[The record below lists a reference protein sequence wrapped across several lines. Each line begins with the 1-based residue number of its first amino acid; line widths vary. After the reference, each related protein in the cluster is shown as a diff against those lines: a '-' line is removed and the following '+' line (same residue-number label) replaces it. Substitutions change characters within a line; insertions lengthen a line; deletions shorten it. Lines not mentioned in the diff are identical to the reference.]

1 MECTSSSSDRPRE
14 PVRAFSRA
22 PSTLALLGNTW
33 HAPERSP
40 AVPGL
45 GRRSFSLIEMHM
57 RQGSAPRLREFR
69 PAPVFHKH
77 DSVLGAH
84 AVVRDLEAM
93 GGLISSSHSL
103 SRLPSAP
110 PRSSSSEPPPQPG
123 EAAAVEGPKQEPPPA
138 EAFCTRPH
146 AIGAASGLLLFGWL
160 QFVELS
166 AEQPLANEMLAVV
179 ALVAVF
185 WMFEVLP
192 LPVTSLLP
200 MLLIPAFGILD
211 HSLVAS
217 AYWGPVQM
225 MFVGAFIVDVG
236 IEHVML
242 HQRLALNILLRTGV
256 ERPFVV
262 LASFSAISFC
272 FSSVC
277 SNTATVVM
285 LVPFATGLLD
295 TAAEQARARGEEHQA
310 ASLHAG
316 VLLGIAF
323 AANGGGIA
331 TLVGTPPNGVL
342 AGQPSL
348 HGEVGF
354 ANWFL
359 FAAPIACCTLL
370 IALTVLH
377 FGVVAAGALALQVFL
392 WVSRPYLLEP
402 VFGPGLGDS
411 ATACGAAVLLFVVPS
426 SERPGESVLTWSV
439 AQQHLPWGILLLLG
453 AGSAIAS
460 PRSPESAGFAIAA
473 GCEASGLTTAL
484 GGSLAEALSGLT
496 DLPLVITI
504 VAAVSLLTQLTS
516 NTATANTLL
525 PLLNAVAK
533 AKLTNPLLLLLPTTI
548 ACSFAFVLPAATA
561 PNSVIFA
568 TERLDIADFVVN
580 GGITTGLSIAICS
593 PLVYLMADTV
603 FDVRAPYPRW
613 ACDDPESCA
622 WVAVAGE
629 VDGSSVEE
637 QACAVVSD
645 ESCRLRNGTL
655 VDLAATLAETAE
667 PP

>member
-1 MECTSSSSDRPRE
+1 VCSEDTAQDRTPALR
-14 PVRAFSRA
+14 
-22 PSTLALLGNTW
+22 LA
-33 HAPERSP
+33 RSP
-40 AVPGL
+40 RRLQGL
-45 GRRSFSLIEMHM
+45 GPTS
-57 RQGSAPRLREFR
+57 
-69 PAPVFHKH
+69 
-77 DSVLGAH
+77 
-84 AVVRDLEAM
+84 RDE
-93 GGLISSSHSL
+93 
-103 SRLPSAP
+103 
-110 PRSSSSEPPPQPG
+110 
-123 EAAAVEGPKQEPPPA
+123 
-138 EAFCTRPH
+138 
-146 AIGAASGLLLFGWL
+146 
-160 QFVELS
+160 
-166 AEQPLANEMLAVV
+166 
-179 ALVAVF
+179 
-185 WMFEVLP
+185 
-192 LPVTSLLP
+192 
-200 MLLIPAFGILD
+200 
-211 HSLVAS
+211 
-217 AYWGPVQM
+217 
-225 MFVGAFIVDVG
+225 
-236 IEHVML
+236 
-242 HQRLALNILLRTGV
+242 
-256 ERPFVV
+256 
-262 LASFSAISFC
+262 
-272 FSSVC
+272 
-277 SNTATVVM
+277 
-285 LVPFATGLLD
+285 
-295 TAAEQARARGEEHQA
+295 
-310 ASLHAG
+310 
-316 VLLGIAF
+316 
-323 AANGGGIA
+323 
-331 TLVGTPPNGVL
+331 
-342 AGQPSL
+342 
-348 HGEVGF
+348 
-354 ANWFL
+354 
-359 FAAPIACCTLL
+359 
-370 IALTVLH
+370 
-377 FGVVAAGALALQVFL
+377 VVAAGALALQVFL

-439 AQQHLPWGILLLLG
+439 AQQHIPWGILLLLG
-453 AGSAIAS
+453 
-460 PRSPESAGFAIAA
+460 AGFAIAA

-667 PP
+667 PPERRAAVSLCFVCVILVVYSRSWFLAYLTI

>member
-1 MECTSSSSDRPRE
+1 MESTSSSSDRPRE
-14 PVRAFSRA
+14 PVRAFSRV

-57 RQGSAPRLREFR
+57 RQGSAPRLREFT

-110 PRSSSSEPPPQPG
+110 PRSSSSEPPPQPR
-123 EAAAVEGPKQEPPPA
+123 EAAAVEGPKQEAPPA

-236 IEHVML
+236 IEH
-242 HQRLALNILLRTGV
+242 
-256 ERPFVV
+256 
-262 LASFSAISFC
+262 
-272 FSSVC
+272 
-277 SNTATVVM
+277 
-285 LVPFATGLLD
+285 
-295 TAAEQARARGEEHQA
+295 
-310 ASLHAG
+310 
-316 VLLGIAF
+316 
-323 AANGGGIA
+323 
-331 TLVGTPPNGVL
+331 
-342 AGQPSL
+342 PSL

-370 IALTVLH
+370 IALAVLH

-402 VFGPGLGDS
+402 VFGPGFGDS